1 MQKISTITATA
12 VGLGAIIGAG
22 IFVLS
27 GTAIAQAGA
36 DALLAFILVGAVALI
51 IALELGE
58 LSTLFPKL
66 TGASYSY
73 VYEAFGSELGFI
85 IGIMLYFSFAT
96 AISVVALGFGSYF
109 ASLVG
114 AQLGANSIQLFAIA
128 LIIALSA
135 LTVAG
140 VKRAA
145 RADLGLV
152 VIKIIALLVFIGFA
166 LIYAFH
172 GSAFSLHN
180 FSVSASQGT
189 ASAFFAASIV
199 IFFAY
204 TGFQAIVTLTPR
216 IKGGGRSAA
225 KATIL
230 SVVISMVLYI
240 AIVAVLML
248 LMPASQFTVSGDP
261 LAAALSHVSAPS
273 WISIVVG
280 VGALVATAS
289 ATLAMMIAA
298 SNQLHQVGKDGLLPR
313 VIRGYN
319 KKRGVSTKGVVV
331 TAVIAMIMLF
341 SGNIF
346 VVAAISNFGL
356 LMAFLMTG
364 FALMHFRRRRAEP
377 EFKMPLYPYLPVVGI
392 IAILLFIIGMP
403 KTALIIGTIMV
414 LSLIAIYYTLREMA
428 GKRVVKVKIFR

>member
-58 LSTLFPKL
+58 LSTLFPRL

-96 AISVVALGFGSYF
+96 AISVVALGFGSYLT
-109 ASLVG
+109 SLIG
-114 AQLGANSIQLFAIA
+114 AQLGSSIQLFAIA

-135 LTVAG
+135 LTVTG
-140 VKRAA
+140 MRKAA

-152 VIKIIALLVFIGFA
+152 LIKITALLVFIGFA

-172 GSAFSLHN
+172 ASGFSLHN

-230 SVVISMVLYI
+230 SVAISMVLYI
-240 AIVAVLML
+240 SIVAVLML
-248 LMPASQFTVSGDP
+248 LMPASQYTVSGDP
-261 LAAALSHVSAPS
+261 LASALNHANAPL
-273 WISIVVG
+273 WISLVVG
-280 VGALVATAS
+280 IGALVATAS
-289 ATLAMMIAA
+289 ATLAMMMAA
-298 SNQLHQVGKDGLLPR
+298 SNQLHQVGRDRLLPK
-313 VIRGYN
+313 ILRGYN
-319 KKRGVSTKGVVV
+319 TKRGVSTKGVVI
-331 TAVIAMIMLF
+331 TAVIAMVMLF

-346 VVAAISNFGL
+346 VMAAISNFGL
-356 LMAFLMTG
+356 LTAFLMTG
-364 FALMHFRRRRAEP
+364 FALMHFRRRGSTP
-377 EFKMPLYPYLPVVGI
+377 EFKMPLYPYLPVAGI
-392 IAILLFIIGMP
+392 VAILLFMIGMP
-403 KTALIIGTIMV
+403 KTALVIGTIMV
-414 LSLIAIYYTLREMA
+414 LSLIAIYYTLRELA
-428 GKRVVKVKIFR
+428 GRRVVKVKLFR

>member
-58 LSTLFPKL
+58 LSTLFPRL

-96 AISVVALGFGSYF
+96 AISVVALGFGSYLT
-109 ASLVG
+109 SLIG
-114 AQLGANSIQLFAIA
+114 AQLGSSSIQLFAIS

-135 LTVAG
+135 LTVTG
-140 VKRAA
+140 MRKAA

-152 VIKIIALLVFIGFA
+152 LIKITALLVFIGFA

-172 GSAFSLHN
+172 ASGFSLHN

-230 SVVISMVLYI
+230 SVAISMVLYI
-240 AIVAVLML
+240 SIVAVLML
-248 LMPASQFTVSGDP
+248 LMPASQYTVSGDP
-261 LAAALSHVSAPS
+261 LASALNHANAPL

-280 VGALVATAS
+280 IGALVATAS
-289 ATLAMMIAA
+289 ATLAMMMAA
-298 SNQLHQVGKDGLLPR
+298 SNQLHQVGRDRLLPK
-313 VIRGYN
+313 ILRGYN
-319 KKRGVSTKGVVV
+319 AKRGVSTKGVVI
-331 TAVIAMIMLF
+331 TAVIAMVMLF

-346 VVAAISNFGL
+346 VMAAISNFGL
-356 LMAFLMTG
+356 LTAFLMTG
-364 FALMHFRRRRAEP
+364 FALMHFRRRGSTP
-377 EFKMPLYPYLPVVGI
+377 EFKMPLYPYLPVAGI
-392 IAILLFIIGMP
+392 VAILLFMIGMP
-403 KTALIIGTIMV
+403 KTALVIGTIMV
-414 LSLIAIYYTLREMA
+414 LSLIAIYYTLRELA
-428 GKRVVKVKIFR
+428 GRRVVKVKLFR